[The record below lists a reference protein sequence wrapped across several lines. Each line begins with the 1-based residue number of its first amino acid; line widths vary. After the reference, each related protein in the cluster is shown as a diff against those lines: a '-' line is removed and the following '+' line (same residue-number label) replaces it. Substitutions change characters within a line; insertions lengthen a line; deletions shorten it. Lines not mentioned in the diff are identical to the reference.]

1 MQRTTT
7 AFLTALLIAVTVS
20 DGARAA
26 SKFVIRGAGFGHG
39 VGMSQY
45 GADGYAQHGKSYQFI
60 LAHYYAGTTLSPLG
74 TSPTIRVLLQTRSRA
89 SFTGGSSASGRKID
103 PTATYSA
110 VPVGLGR
117 VALRNAAGKT
127 LQTFTSPLVITGSA
141 PIQLLGA
148 AENGVSGGRYRGA
161 MEFYA
166 TAVGSLESINAVG
179 LEDYVRGVVGAESPP
194 SWPAAAL
201 AAQAVAARTYAIT
214 TSIGG
219 DFDQYADTRSQM
231 YRGVAAEVPST
242 EAAVAA
248 TRGQVVTYGGQPVV
262 TYFFSTSGGRTENVE
277 NSFIGTSPRP
287 WLRSVSDPYD
297 GVSPLHRWGP
307 ITMSLAAAARKL
319 RGDVQGTFRGVDVVQ
334 RGKSPRVVYADVVG
348 SKGRV
353 RVTGPH
359 LASAFGLDDTW
370 ATFNVLTASGQTK
383 NPPTSTGTS
392 GGTTTTDT
400 SGGGSTGGVSPGGQ
414 ARVAWVAQR
423 GAVSGRVGWVHRRQ
437 RVALQE
443 LMAGRWRTIARG
455 RTDASGHYRFGLLA
469 SGVYRVRWRGDSTP
483 VVRL

>member
-1 MQRTTT
+1 
-7 AFLTALLIAVTVS
+7 
-20 DGARAA
+20 
-26 SKFVIRGAGFGHG
+26 
-39 VGMSQY
+39 
-45 GADGYAQHGKSYQFI
+45 
-60 LAHYYAGTTLSPLG
+60 
-74 TSPTIRVLLQTRSRA
+74 
-89 SFTGGSSASGRKID
+89 
-103 PTATYSA
+103 
-110 VPVGLGR
+110 
-117 VALRNAAGKT
+117 
-127 LQTFTSPLVITGSA
+127 
-141 PIQLLGA
+141 
-148 AENGVSGGRYRGA
+148 
-161 MEFYA
+161 
-166 TAVGSLESINAVG
+166 
-179 LEDYVRGVVGAESPP
+179 
-194 SWPAAAL
+194 
-201 AAQAVAARTYAIT
+201 
-214 TSIGG
+214 
-219 DFDQYADTRSQM
+219 M

-248 TRGQVVTYGGQPVV
+248 TRGQVVMYGGQPVV

-277 NSFIGTSPRP
+277 NSFIGTAPRP

-307 ITMSLAAAARKL
+307 ITMSLSGAARKL
-319 RGDVQGTFRGVDVVQ
+319 RGDVKGTFRGIDVVQ
-334 RGKSPRVVYADVVG
+334 RGRSPRVVYADVVG

-443 LMAGRWRTIARG
+443 LLAGRWRTIARG
-455 RTDASGHYRFGLLA
+455 RTDAGGRYRFGLLA